1 MTTIS
6 PSRIVAIL
14 EWYYETRRNPSMPS
28 CLAGMPA
35 ATCTQCGAEVG
46 ELHRG
51 ECSQA
56 GRVNTGCARPRAS
69 SPDPEP
75 VALRR
80 LAAIGA
86 ALARLTNNQED
97 TVRSAFVSRR
107 WAIDAQAR
115 VTNFA
120 VKRGRWLN
128 HRLREH
134 SNAQARKAELKAIA
148 AEHWRQWRNI
158 TRRRVYRD
166 ALTRL
171 MSEATRGA
179 IW

>member
-86 ALARLTNNQED
+86 EVWTIDQPPAMRMDWLED
-97 TVRSAFVSRR
+97 RAAHVVS
-107 WAIDAQAR
+107 WPQMQKIGR
-115 VTNFA
+115 VCPMCGGVVT
-120 VKRGRWLN
+120 
-128 HRLREH
+128 
-134 SNAQARKAELKAIA
+134 
-148 AEHWRQWRNI
+148 
-158 TRRRVYRD
+158 T
-166 ALTRL
+166 
-171 MSEATRGA
+171 
-179 IW
+179 